1 MTRAHGVSSDGDAL
15 RQVVRVVVVPAR
27 PRQEEAGTTTYAL
40 YAQVPDVVPLLRLA
54 VVDADAVVALKGG
67 RLATAYRRGK
77 RKKEE
82 RKRRGGG
89 REVGKGVRK
98 LPQNTHRSLLRALV
112 RAAAGRAVDGV
123 LGVVRVADRGG
134 EGSEG
139 HESGDGGEGAHY
151 GRSKVTEC
159 G

>member
-1 MTRAHGVSSDGDAL
+1 MA
-15 RQVVRVVVVPAR
+15 
-27 PRQEEAGTTTYAL
+27 
-40 YAQVPDVVPLLRLA
+40 LLRLT
-54 VVDADAVVALKGG
+54 VVDANTVVALKGEKSANYSHVPQEIAQI
-67 RLATAYRRGK
+67 ATK
-77 RKKEE
+77 S
-82 RKRRGGG
+82 
-89 REVGKGVRK
+89 
-98 LPQNTHRSLLRALV
+98 THRSLLRALV

>member
-1 MTRAHGVSSDGDAL
+1 MH
-15 RQVVRVVVVPAR
+15 
-27 PRQEEAGTTTYAL
+27 
-40 YAQVPDVVPLLRLA
+40 AQVPDVVPLLGLA
-54 VVDADAVVALKGG
+54 VVDSDTVVALRSGESANSST
-67 RLATAYRRGK
+67 RLVEVQEIATK
-77 RKKEE
+77 S
-82 RKRRGGG
+82 
-89 REVGKGVRK
+89 
-98 LPQNTHRSLLRALV
+98 THRSLFRALV